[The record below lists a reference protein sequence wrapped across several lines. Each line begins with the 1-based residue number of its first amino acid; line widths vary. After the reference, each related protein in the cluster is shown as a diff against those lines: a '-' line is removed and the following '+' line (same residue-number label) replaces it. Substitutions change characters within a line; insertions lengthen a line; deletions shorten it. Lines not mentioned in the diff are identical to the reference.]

1 MTKITS
7 REAIPVE
14 QIAVEL
20 EPALTTWTRRRA
32 EEAMMVFCYWCC
44 CRWEN
49 DHVDEEAATDRRNTE
64 LNACCAKV
72 RAYRGRAACRCQLRG
87 NKRHPTD
94 NRNHQHKTCYTTPL
108 KLHSQ
113 KILICV
119 EKGKELDSQS
129 EYQEQR
135 GRRRRQHPAEAGCV
149 KKKMRRRN
157 SFGDENFNLVYYYI
171 VIIIIII
178 IIIIIRINI
187 STSTVGSGRRK
198 VTEKKMKNPT

>member
-1 MTKITS
+1 MLG
-7 REAIPVE
+7 PVF
-14 QIAVEL
+14 QFDDL
-20 EPALTTWTRRRA
+20 PAALALR
-32 EEAMMVFCYWCC
+32 F
-44 CRWEN
+44 
-49 DHVDEEAATDRRNTE
+49 DEAARLFCVALDAGLRE
-64 LNACCAKV
+64 Q
-72 RAYRGRAACRCQLRG
+72 RAQVGCETVMAHGRVLEA
-87 NKRHPTD
+87 D

-187 STSTVGSGRRK
+187 PTSTVGSGRRK